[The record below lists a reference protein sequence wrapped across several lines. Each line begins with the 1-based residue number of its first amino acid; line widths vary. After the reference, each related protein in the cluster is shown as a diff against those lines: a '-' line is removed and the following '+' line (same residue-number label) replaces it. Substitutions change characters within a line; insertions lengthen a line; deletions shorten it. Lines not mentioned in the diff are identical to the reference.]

1 MVQVLEAPIRR
12 TAPRRR
18 RIWWLI
24 PFAAVWLA
32 ILTYMLSAYVPPQ
45 ITHSRV
51 PMHGNELHFWLL
63 VGHIATAAVAT
74 VTGFAQFVPW
84 VRRRHPR
91 VHRWAGRVYFFGGVF
106 PSMVLA
112 VPVALWAEFGIS
124 NMAGLLATDAM
135 WAWTAIMGYRAAR
148 QRRYADHRVWMIR
161 NFAVTLASLA
171 SRPWQILVALLVFGP
186 LFGPMYHGHTETAI
200 HDLASST
207 LWLPLAVNVLVAE
220 VYVQRRYGVRAAR
233 RVAAAK

>member
-1 MVQVLEAPIRR
+1 MVQVLEAPVRR
-12 TAPRRR
+12 AVPRRR
-18 RIWWLI
+18 RIWWLV
-24 PFAAVWLA
+24 PFAAAWLA
-32 ILTYMLSAYVPPQ
+32 ILTYMLSAYVPPE
-45 ITHSRV
+45 ITRSRV

-63 VGHIATAAVAT
+63 VGHIATAAIAT

-91 VHRWAGRVYFFGGVF
+91 VHRWTGRVYFFGGVF

-112 VPVALWAEFGIS
+112 VPVALWAQFGIS
-124 NMAGLLATDAM
+124 NMAGLLVTDAM
-135 WAWTAIMGYRAAR
+135 WAWTAICGYRAAR

-186 LFGPMYHGHTETAI
+186 LFDPMYHGHTEPAI
-200 HDLASST
+200 HDLASSA
-207 LWLPLAVNVLVAE
+207 LWLALALNVLVAE
-220 VYVQRRYGVRAAR
+220 VYVQRRYGVRR
-233 RVAAAK
+233 RAVAAK